1 MSGAASLLLVE
12 DDEVLGTSLVQRLN
26 LEGVTCWWARTAA
39 EGETLL
45 RRHRPSLVVCDIR
58 LPDESGEALLLRL
71 MPEIGATPVIVATAY
86 GEVAQAV
93 RLLRAGADDYLVKPF
108 PPQLL
113 LEKLRLLGAPA
124 TAAPQAAEAG
134 WQSPAM
140 RLLASQLARLAQV
153 TTPVLLS
160 GESGAG
166 KEIAARRLHALGANP
181 AAPFVAVN
189 CAAIPSELM
198 ESEVFGHE
206 RGAFTGATQRHEGF
220 AERAADGTL
229 FLDEIGELAPP
240 LQAKLL
246 RLLQERSF
254 TRVGGRDTL
263 PLHARIVAATNIDL
277 QSRLADGGFRQDLYY
292 RLAVVELVLPPLR
305 ERPEDLYGLAEAFA
319 AHFARAFHRPGLTLG
334 APALEALL
342 DHPWP
347 GNVRELRNRIERA
360 AILANHPILTPDDIF
375 PGQAVTT
382 TTPVS
387 LAEARDLAERDHI
400 RRVLARSGGRV
411 AEAAQLLGI
420 SRTTMWERMRRLRL
434 DS

>member
-1 MSGAASLLLVE
+1 MSATSSLLLVE
-12 DDEVLGTSLVQRLN
+12 DDEVLGASLVQRLN

-39 EGETLL
+39 EGEVLL
-45 RRHRPSLVVCDIR
+45 RRHRPSLIVCDIR

-113 LEKLRLLGAPA
+113 LEKLRLLGSPA
-124 TAAPQAAEAG
+124 TAAPQPAEAG
-134 WQSPAM
+134 WQSPPM
-140 RLLASQLARLAQV
+140 RLLASQLERLARV

-189 CAAIPSELM
+189 CAAIPAELM

-254 TRVGGRDTL
+254 SRVGGRETL
-263 PLHARIVAATNIDL
+263 PLRARVVAATNIDL
-277 QSRLADGGFRQDLYY
+277 RSRLADGGFRQDLYY

-305 ERPEDLYGLAEAFA
+305 ERPEDLHGLAEAFA

-334 APALEALL
+334 PPALAALAG
-342 DHPWP
+342 HPWP

-360 AILANHPILTPDDIF
+360 AILASHPILTPGDIF
-375 PGQAVTT
+375 PGQAMTA
-382 TTPVS
+382 TPSLS

-400 RRVLARSGGRV
+400 RRALARSGGRV

-420 SRTTMWERMRRLRL
+420 SRTTMWERMRRLKL
-434 DS
+434 DG